1 MGNPLDGLTLE
12 EIWSL
17 IKKKL
22 DAHPEPYKDQDIRY
36 EFVVD
41 GKNER
46 GRWQLHLDHGQ
57 AEIVQGSPEEAACTL
72 ELGGKHFRK
81 LLTGDLN
88 SMAAF
93 MTGKLKV
100 KGNVG
105 FALKLEQLLK
115 EYDFSG

>member
-1 MGNPLDGLTLE
+1 MGNPLDGLSLD
-12 EIWSL
+12 EIWAL
-17 IKKKL
+17 IKEKL
-22 DAHPEPYKDQDIRY
+22 DANPEPFKDQDVRY
-36 EFVVD
+36 EFFVE
-41 GKNER
+41 GKDEH
-46 GRWQLHLDHGQ
+46 GRWQLLLDHGK
-57 AEIVQGSPEEAACTL
+57 ADVLEGSPEEAACTL